1 MLRKKFKDL
10 TNNRIVEVT
19 DQFEDIVIL
28 DNKSK
33 IKMNQLLDKRMF
45 EEYLDPNS
53 FFRNESLLN
62 SFTQQIKQLPLDDWK
77 NRIPSDEFDQERNNS
92 KPSFDES
99 AVIPYDPEIE
109 KQELMKKAQLM
120 YRNNETNDLIQRQM
134 ESLKGIIGDDEN
146 PVLLNDDDLIQP
158 IQNNTQQRTN
168 QIIQQEERKIET
180 KMDPIL
186 EMFKNVKRNTNFR
199 IEFTVE
205 NKIPRIDFI
214 EMMEDSYNT
223 SIIDFLA
230 QEFTDEIIKDPILIK
245 DKIKNKLMDLVYPD
259 VENRKKID
267 D

>member
-10 TNNRIVEVT
+10 TSNRIVEVT

-77 NRIPSDEFDQERNNS
+77 NRIPEESDFRGDGLSPTTQ
-92 KPSFDES
+92 ES
-99 AVIPYDPEIE
+99 AVLPYDPEVE
-109 KQELMKKAQLM
+109 KQELLRKAQLM
-120 YRNNETNDLIQRQM
+120 Y
-134 ESLKGIIGDDEN
+134 
-146 PVLLNDDDLIQP
+146 
-158 IQNNTQQRTN
+158 QNNTPQNLVKKQMDAMKDILVEDDDEEIYQAPPNTTQQNFKHRADN
-168 QIIQQEERKIET
+168 VIQEETKTDT

-199 IEFTVE
+199 IDFTVE

-230 QEFTDEIIKDPILIK
+230 QEFTDEILRDPTLIK

-259 VENRKKID
+259 VENRKKVD